1 MWGYG
6 LSRSSD
12 TIVGYTRPILD
23 EDPASRVVGDDDA
36 RLFLN
41 GGFVC
46 RVVSGACRGD
56 DTRKRRSQR
65 PINATDLP
73 VACT

>member
-23 EDPASRVVGDDDA
+23 EDSTVLVVGGVDPH
-36 RLFLN
+36 LFLN
-41 GGFVC
+41 GDFVC
-46 RVVSGACRGD
+46 WVGPGACRGD